1 MSLQFIDVFNGDA
14 DGLCALLQFRRDN
27 PQNSELITGIKRD
40 INLLRKIPDG
50 AGKHITVLDISYEKN
65 VADVKRLLE
74 QGANINYIDH
84 HKTGEIKLHPKLTTD
99 FDLSSNTCTGLIVNQ
114 QLQGKY
120 QAWAITAAFGDN
132 LMATAEALAQSAAY
146 TADEILQMQQLG
158 TYLNYNG
165 YGASVEDLFF
175 HPADLY
181 QRLQNFDTPFDFIAQ
196 DMVTFNRLAVGY
208 TEDMAQAEGISA
220 LYDNQDITVIE
231 LPNEKWA
238 RRVSGVWGNELA
250 NRYPNKAHAIISKT
264 NPENYLVSIRA
275 PLNRKTGADSLA
287 SQFPSGGGRKAA
299 AGINQLPQ
307 AELDNFIQAMQKQF
321 VSIK

>member
-1 MSLQFIDVFNGDA
+1 MCKQFIDVFNGDA
-14 DGLCALLQFRRDN
+14 DGLCALLQLRRAN
-27 PQNSELITGIKRD
+27 PQKSELITGIKRD
-40 INLLRKIPDG
+40 INLLRKIEQG

-65 VADVKRLLE
+65 AEDVQRLLK
-74 QGANINYIDH
+74 QGATIDYIDH
-84 HKTGEIKLHPKLTTD
+84 HKTGKIIPHPRLTTHL
-99 FDLSSNTCTGLIVNQ
+99 DLSSNTCTGLIVDQ

-120 QAWAITAAFGDN
+120 KSWAITAAFGDN
-132 LMATAEALAQSAAY
+132 LMATAHSLASAY
-146 TADEILQMQQLG
+146 TQAEVEQMQQLG

-165 YGASVEDLFF
+165 YGASVDDLFF

-181 QRLQNFDTPFDFIAQ
+181 QRLQNFDTPFDFIQHDTA
-196 DMVTFNRLAVGY
+196 TFKQLAEGY
-208 TEDMAQAEGISA
+208 AEDMTQAEGISA

-299 AGINQLPQ
+299 AGINQLPKAQ
-307 AELDNFIQAMQKQF
+307 LEAFIQAMQKQF
-321 VSIK
+321 ANE